1 MYLIIVN
8 QKLPLPPFGE
18 TFYKLLRFCL
28 ILRNIQSF
36 LLCFS
41 FYINLRLLRHI
52 LSIMFGKYYHAKAFI
67 QTFKQPPT

>member
-1 MYLIIVN
+1 MFLIILN
-8 QKLPLPPFGE
+8 HTLLLPPFGE
-18 TFYKLLRFCL
+18 TFYKLLLFCL
-28 ILRNIQSF
+28 ILRNIQSS

-52 LSIMFGKYYHAKAFI
+52 LSIMLGKYYHAKAFI